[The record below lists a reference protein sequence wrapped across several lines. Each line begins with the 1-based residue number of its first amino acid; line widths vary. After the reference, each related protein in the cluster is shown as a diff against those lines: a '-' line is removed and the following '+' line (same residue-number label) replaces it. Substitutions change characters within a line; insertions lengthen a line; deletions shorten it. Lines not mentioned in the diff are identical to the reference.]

1 MTEWRNLLPSQEDLA
16 GQLLFIGVEGTAMNP
31 DLRRRLEAVRP
42 GGIILFARNLQDAP
56 QVAAFCRDLHSALP
70 VPPFLAID
78 QEGGRVSRLKGILP
92 PIPANLS
99 LARAAGPDALVRDHG
114 RQTGRA
120 LALLGFNL
128 NFAPVLDLSEA
139 ESPNGIG
146 DRAYGADPEVVGRLA
161 RVFLE
166 AQAAAG
172 ALGCGKHFPGLGGGR
187 VDSHLDLPRIDR
199 SAEEIWREDLLPYRR
214 LHDALPMVM
223 VGHAHYP
230 ALQGS
235 EPRPATLSRE
245 VVTGILRAKVGYR
258 GVALTDDLEMGAVDQ
273 HRPAGEVAL
282 EALEAG
288 NDLVMF
294 CKSWERIEEA
304 HRAIARALKTG
315 GLSPARADAALSR
328 ILSLK
333 ERLPRPGSAPAFD
346 PGSFAEIC
354 RSLGRLEEGL
364 RA

>member
-1 MTEWRNLLPSQEDLA
+1 MMEWRNLLLSQEDLA

-56 QVAAFCRDLHSALP
+56 QVAAFCRELQSALP

-92 PIPANLS
+92 SIPTNLS
-99 LARAAGPDALVRDHG
+99 LARAAGPDALVRQHG
-114 RQTGRA
+114 SQTGRA

-146 DRAYGADPEVVGRLA
+146 DRAYGTDPEVVGRLA
-161 RVFLE
+161 RVFLD

-172 ALGCGKHFPGLGGGR
+172 VPGCGKHFPGLGAGR
-187 VDSHLDLPRIDR
+187 VDSHLDLPCIDR
-199 SAEEIWREDLLPYRR
+199 SAEEIWREDLLPYRL

-235 EPRPATLSRE
+235 EPRPATLSPE
-245 VVTGILRAKVGYR
+245 VVTDLLRAKVGYR
-258 GVALTDDLEMGAVDQ
+258 GVTLTDDLEMGAVDQ
-273 HRPAGEVAL
+273 RRPAGEVVL

-304 HRAIARALKTG
+304 RGAIARALKTG
-315 GLSPARADAALSR
+315 VLSPARLDTALSR

-333 ERLPRPGSAPAFD
+333 ERLPRPGSAPAFE
-346 PGSFAEIC
+346 PGPFAEAC
-354 RSLGRLEEGL
+354 RTLGRLEEGL

>member
-1 MTEWRNLLPSQEDLA
+1 MKEWRNLSLSQEDLA
-16 GQLLFIGVEGTAMNP
+16 GQLLFVGVEGTTMGP

-42 GGIILFARNLQDAP
+42 GGVILFARNLESAP
-56 QVAAFCRDLHSALP
+56 QVATFCRELLSFLT

-99 LARAAGPDALVRDHG
+99 MARSSRPGALVREHG
-114 RQTGRA
+114 SQTGRA

-146 DRAYGADPEVVGRLA
+146 DRAYGTDPEVVGRLA
-161 RVFLE
+161 RLFLDAE
-166 AQAAAG
+166 AAAG
-172 ALGCGKHFPGLGGGR
+172 VPGCGKHFPGLGGGR

-199 SAEEIWREDLLPYRR
+199 SADELWREDLLPYRR
-214 LHDALPMVM
+214 LRDTLPMVM
-223 VGHAHYP
+223 VGHAYYP
-230 ALQGS
+230 AFQGS

-245 VVTGILRAKVGYR
+245 VVTDLLRKKIGYR

-273 HRPAGEVAL
+273 RRGAGDVVLDAL
-282 EALEAG
+282 KAG
-288 NDLVMF
+288 SDIVMY

-304 HRAIARALKTG
+304 HGAILRALKTAA
-315 GLSPARADAALSR
+315 LSPARLNSSLSR

-333 ERLPRPGSAPAFD
+333 ERLLRPGDAPAFD
-346 PGSFAEIC
+346 PGPFAEIC
-354 RSLGRLEEGL
+354 RSLGSLEEGL
-364 RA
+364 RG